1 MALIWHFDINFLSW
15 VMLKVDMTNKS
26 LFSVLANESNVRTM
40 NCGTKTNLWF
50 SCLSLKHQTHFFPV
64 AWLVVSSCREKLYS
78 GTNLHLF
85 TALQVKS
92 KNNPSPQPCF
102 YISPLEKIVFP
113 TEIFFFL
120 LKEQTGI
127 CLKIII
133 RNTQKKYSKSQFK

>member
-113 TEIFFFL
+113 TEIFFYFERTDWDL
-120 LKEQTGI
+120 SQNYHKKHTK
-127 CLKIII
+127 KIL
-133 RNTQKKYSKSQFK
+133 